1 MPIYEFRCPNCGHVF
16 EELIFR
22 QSEIEELTC
31 PTCGSQGINRL
42 MSSFASG
49 GSSRSE
55 GGGSTSRSCG
65 PGSFS

>member
-1 MPIYEFRCPNCGHVF
+1 MPIYEFRCPRCGHQF

-22 QSEIEELTC
+22 KSEIAELTC
-31 PTCGSQGINRL
+31 PECGSQEISQL

-49 GSSRSE
+49 GSDHGSGSS
-55 GGGSTSRSCG
+55 STSRSCG